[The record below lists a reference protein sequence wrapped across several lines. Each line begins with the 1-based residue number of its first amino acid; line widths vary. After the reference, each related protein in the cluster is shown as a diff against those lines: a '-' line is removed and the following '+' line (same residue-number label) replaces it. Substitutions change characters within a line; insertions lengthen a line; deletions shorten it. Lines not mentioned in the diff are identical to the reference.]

1 MAVAESTGLR
11 KSIVEWCVMW
21 DSNGIECAPSGVMGL
36 IDAGDV
42 MDHARKTQKT
52 PERVDRGIFIC
63 AA

>member
-1 MAVAESTGLR
+1 
-11 KSIVEWCVMW
+11 MW

-42 MDHARKTQKT
+42 MDHARKTQRT